1 MKTSIIS
8 GNFKATIEGEVNRD
22 GQVNLGTE
30 KEPKLVN
37 AGQVIDECGITY
49 IGQRDG
55 LGGFYKGELKKG
67 QKRNE
72 LEYSDEAGAKM
83 AASLTESFAPYGDI
97 TVTVDQHEP
106 SEGGASPMVRAT
118 ALVDAMFASKEL
130 EQGYRLAFDAQGLEN
145 ADSADRDALI
155 AFANSK
161 GLGIQPPRK
170 AKNGTP
176 A

>member
-55 LGGFYKGELKKG
+55 LGSFYKGELKKG

-97 TVTVDQHEP
+97 KVTVDQHEP

-118 ALVDAMFASKEL
+118 TFVESL
-130 EQGYRLAFDAQGLEN
+130 LAGGQEAQLRAVLAVYDPSAAT
-145 ADSADRDALI
+145 ADQEGLI
-155 AFANSK
+155 AIANK
-161 GLGIQPPRK
+161 NGLGVQPPRK
-170 AKNGTP
+170 AKNGN